1 MIYVIYILGDP
12 YFPQNKLCC
21 LIPDLDL
28 WGKSTTKIY
37 PTKVFLKTI
46 GKIFSELRLSKIK
59 IKKDGENILFFLI

>member
-12 YFPQNKLCC
+12 YFPQNK
-21 LIPDLDL
+21 PDLDL